1 MDSQQILKLLDANE
15 RIVYEVIRK
24 ETARNGGVFQVSL
37 KEYPELKHLEPQQ
50 IARIVSRLVKKGL
63 VRRKLVSNNGRSM
76 YFLQAVVLTEARPST
91 PRNIRINIPIDIS
104 SFLEI
109 PCFTC
114 KELENCAE
122 GHNVNPFKCPLLTNF
137 ISMYS
142 KKFRFSS
149 LY

>member
-24 ETARNGGVFQVSL
+24 ETTRNGGVFQVAL
-37 KEYPELKHLEPQQ
+37 KEFPELKHLEPQQ

-76 YFLQAVVLTEARPST
+76 YFLQAIILTETKPAIT
-91 PRNIRINIPIDIS
+91 KTIKINIPIEIS

-137 ISMYS
+137 ISVYS
-142 KKFRFSS
+142 KKFKASS